1 MVKLISKILSQH
13 KKKILAYALISVLF
27 IWMYVAI
34 FPSMQEKEANF
45 SKMMSNL
52 PEQFMEA
59 FGISGNIFNNLEA
72 FLASE
77 YFTLVWPIILIVLAV
92 SLASNAIAGEVEKGT
107 IKFLLS
113 QPISRTK
120 LFIAKYISGVS
131 VIILVCLLTNA
142 AIPLLSLLHGIEFN
156 LESYIFISL
165 LSAIFGIAVFSVSLM
180 LSSFLSTK
188 GKVVSIIIVILVSM
202 YIFNLIANLQ
212 ESVEGLKYISFF
224 YYYNSNAALL
234 DTTIKDSSLYLF
246 LGLSVLCSIIGAA
259 AFNKRD
265 ISS

>member
-1 MVKLISKILSQH
+1 MSNLISKILSRH
-13 KKKILAYALISVLF
+13 KKKILAYTLISVLF

-34 FPSMQEKEANF
+34 FPSLQEREAEF
-45 SKMMSNL
+45 SKMISDL
-52 PEQFMEA
+52 PEEFMEP
-59 FGISGNIFNNLEA
+59 FGISGDIFNNLEA
-72 FLASE
+72 YLASE

-113 QPISRTK
+113 QPISRTR
-120 LFIAKYISGVS
+120 LFLAKYVSGVS
-131 VIILVCLLTNA
+131 VIVLVCLLATA
-142 AIPLLSLLHGIEFN
+142 AIPLLSILHGIEFN
-156 LESYIFISL
+156 LESYIFIFL
-165 LSAIFGIAVFSVSLM
+165 LSAIFGIAVFSISLM
-180 LSSFLSTK
+180 LSSFLSSK

-202 YIFNLIANLQ
+202 YIFNLIATL
-212 ESVEGLKYISFF
+212 EDSVEDLKYLSFF
-224 YYYNSNAALL
+224 HYYNHSAAIM

-259 AFNKRD
+259 TFNKRD